1 MKIQLVFTEKEA
13 KMMKDVAK
21 KYDFMNHLNT
31 EKLEEKYSQSASAGS
46 FSYSGISSDGAE
58 VKLETNE
65 KLLLAAGRVY
75 IKYADTVNGILAGIK
90 SLVLSCKSLFN
101 NFEEDYTQE
110 LNKAFEEIQKE
121 AESEKENKD
130 VIKEIKDLINKN
142 SK

>member
-121 AESEKENKD
+121 AESEKENED

>member
-75 IKYADTVNGILAGIK
+75 IKYADTVNGILAGVK

-121 AESEKENKD
+121 AESEKENED

>member
-31 EKLEEKYSQSASAGS
+31 EKLEEKYSQSASACS

-121 AESEKENKD
+121 AESEKENED